1 MSVKYDFQS
10 FTDFSHDASEEIFSP
25 KIKQLHNPVNTE
37 CNFRPEEN
45 EIKQIEF
52 AQVNT
57 LKFKFIL
64 LFLKFIFNQ
73 RLKNLGEYAYVTFF
87 AKKMYLNTIKN
98 HNYYKNNS
106 KNSFMT
112 NFE

>member
-37 CNFRPEEN
+37 SNFRPEEN

-57 LKFKFIL
+57 LKF
-64 LFLKFIFNQ
+64 
-73 RLKNLGEYAYVTFF
+73 
-87 AKKMYLNTIKN
+87 
-98 HNYYKNNS
+98 
-106 KNSFMT
+106 
-112 NFE
+112 